1 VDSGAVSILVGIDG
15 GGTRTRIAV
24 QNGGSLGEP
33 LLVGASSLSR
43 RGVVEVESELRDA
56 VSRAVAAPESVAAV
70 CAGFAS
76 AGTRRA
82 DYDAIL
88 RRIFPAARIRVLTD
102 AELAWRGAFGGEDG
116 IVVISGT
123 GSIAWGRYQRHQARA
138 GGLGPGR
145 DRGSGD
151 WLAAH
156 PGSAAQR
163 EAGRDLAALVHD
175 VAAQLAWPQ
184 PRVCAVGGVVENV
197 AEVRRALAQSL
208 PWPLAA
214 PRASAT
220 AAALSVARSLLDP
233 GPPPS
238 ASA

>member
-1 VDSGAVSILVGIDG
+1 MLLRMATLMGMDG
-15 GGTRTRIAV
+15 GGTRTRVVA
-24 QNGGSLGEP
+24 QRMGGP
-33 LLVGASSLSR
+33 LLGPFVVGGSSLSR
-43 RGVVEVESELRDA
+43 RSRNEVEAELRA
-56 VSRAVAAPESVAAV
+56 GLALAQVPAEEVAAV
-70 CAGFAS
+70 CGGFAS
-76 AGTRRA
+76 AGARSAEYDEILHALLPRA
-82 DYDAIL
+82 
-88 RRIFPAARIRVLTD
+88 RVQVLTD